1 METSS
6 IILFAEIALILVLGL
21 GWVFGSRR
29 LNLKR
34 HHRAIYSVLGL
45 HLITVFLWMIPSGSN
60 WIWNPS
66 SGSWLLFVHAI
77 LGIIPIIL
85 GIIVIIAF
93 IITPG
98 MPLQLLRKAK
108 PAMIAI
114 LILWVVAFILGL
126 AIYSDWY
133 L

>member
-1 METSS
+1 M
-6 IILFAEIALILVLGL
+6 II
-21 GWVFGSRR
+21 
-29 LNLKR
+29 
-34 HHRAIYSVLGL
+34 Y
-45 HLITVFLWMIPSGSN
+45 
-60 WIWNPS
+60 
-66 SGSWLLFVHAI
+66 
-77 LGIIPIIL
+77 IIPIIL
-85 GIIVIIAF
+85 GIIVVIAF

-114 LILWVVAFILGL
+114 LILWAIAFILGL